1 MIKTLTSVAAALLLA
16 GAAHASTVVTVDAL
30 ADSWNSGT
38 GTGLD
43 TGIAL
48 TSGESFTVAVAA
60 DDLWSAGALPRWSNA
75 NGLTGP
81 IFAVAGDDSGKAP
94 GTQIGQDFGTFTS
107 GSSTFA
113 FGELVGSIDGGSYF
127 AVGTHYTGTT
137 ATGGTLS
144 LIYWDSYY
152 GDNFGSIAATVTAV
166 PEPGSLAL
174 VLAGLGIV
182 GGLARRRASRG

>member
-1 MIKTLTSVAAALLLA
+1 MIKTLTAAAVALALA
-16 GAAHASTVVTVDAL
+16 GAAQASTVVNVDAL
-30 ADSWNSGT
+30 SDAIGT
-38 GTGLD
+38 PGAT
-43 TGIAL
+43 TTL
-48 TSGESFTVAVAA
+48 TAGETFEITASPL
-60 DDLWSAGALPRWSNA
+60 DLWSAGADLRTSNA

-94 GTQIGQDFGTFTS
+94 GTQIGQDFGTWTDSAS
-107 GSSTFA
+107 GSSFA

-137 ATGGTLS
+137 PTGGTLS
-144 LIYWDSYY
+144 LIYWDSFY
-152 GDNFGSIAATVTAV
+152 GDNSGSIAATVSAV

-174 VLAGLGIV
+174 MLAGLGIV